1 MVMDSIGISMEE
13 FIKGNGKTTWCM
25 ERAFIN
31 GKMGEN
37 MLVITKM
44 TRRMDLEDI
53 IGTMVEY
60 FKGIGLKERDQEKAG

>member
-1 MVMDSIGISMEE
+1 
-13 FIKGNGKTTWCM
+13 
-25 ERAFIN
+25 
-31 GKMGEN
+31 